1 MSWFATGVLLALA
14 LFLLI
19 AEQGRDGGEGG
30 SQSYYSQF

>member
-1 MSWFATGVLLALA
+1 MSWLVTGVLLGFA

-19 AEQGRDGGEGG
+19 AGQGRDGGEGG